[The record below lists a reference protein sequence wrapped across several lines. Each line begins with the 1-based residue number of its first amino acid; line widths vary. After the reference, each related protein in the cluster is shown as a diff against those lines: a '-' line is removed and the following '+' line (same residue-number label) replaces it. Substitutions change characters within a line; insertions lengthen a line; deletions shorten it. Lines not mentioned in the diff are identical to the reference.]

1 MTDKKPAQNPDFA
14 PILASLIERH
24 QLTEARAA
32 GLLGVPV
39 FTLRK
44 WTTGQ
49 RAPSAAAVRLVEVLD
64 MVGALAPALLAALIP
79 APVVAA
85 APMKRGRKKSPMNPL
100 SEIAK

>member
-14 PILASLIERH
+14 PALAALIERH

-44 WTTGQ
+44 WRTGQ

-64 MVGALAPALLAALIP
+64 MVGALAPALLAGLIP
-79 APVVAA
+79 APV
-85 APMKRGRKKSPMNPL
+85 PPKPPKLKPKMEKSPL
-100 SEIAK
+100 

>member
-1 MTDKKPAQNPDFA
+1 MTDKKPDQNPDFA
-14 PILASLIERH
+14 PALAALIERH

-44 WTTGQ
+44 WRAGQ

-64 MVGALAPALLAALIP
+64 MVGALAPALLGGLIP
-79 APVVAA
+79 APV
-85 APMKRGRKKSPMNPL
+85 PPKPPKRKPKMEKSPL
-100 SEIAK
+100 

>member
-1 MTDKKPAQNPDFA
+1 MTDKKPAQNPDFMPA
-14 PILASLIERH
+14 LGALIARH
-24 QLTEARAA
+24 QLTEQQAA

-64 MVGALAPALLAALIP
+64 LVGALAPALMAGLIP
-79 APVVAA
+79 EPVAVV
-85 APMKRGRKKSPMNPL
+85 PVKRGRKPSGQKSPL
-100 SEIAK
+100 

>member
-1 MTDKKPAQNPDFA
+1 MTDKKPAQNPDFMPA
-14 PILASLIERH
+14 LAALIERH
-24 QLTEARAA
+24 QLTEQQAA

-64 MVGALAPALLAALIP
+64 MVGALAPALLAGLIP
-79 APVVAA
+79 APVAV
-85 APMKRGRKKSPMNPL
+85 KRGRPSPAVKASNQT
-100 SEIAK
+100 AN

>member
-1 MTDKKPAQNPDFA
+1 MTDKKPDQNPDFA
-14 PILASLIERH
+14 PALAAMTARH
-24 QLTEARAA
+24 QLTEQQTA

-39 FTLRK
+39 STLRK
-44 WTTGQ
+44 WTTGT

>member
-1 MTDKKPAQNPDFA
+1 MTDKKPAQNHDFVA
-14 PILASLIERH
+14 ALVALTDRH
-24 QLTEARAA
+24 QLTEPQTA

-64 MVGALAPALLAALIP
+64 MMGALAPALLSGLTP
-79 APVVAA
+79 APV
-85 APMKRGRKKSPMNPL
+85 PPKPPKRKRKMEKDPL
-100 SEIAK
+100 

>member
-1 MTDKKPAQNPDFA
+1 MTDKKPAQNPDFMPA
-14 PILASLIERH
+14 LAALTARH
-24 QLTEARAA
+24 QLTEQQAA

-64 MVGALAPALLAALIP
+64 LVNALAPALMAGLIP
-79 APVVAA
+79 APVAA
-85 APMKRGRKKSPMNPL
+85 TPRGRKKNVHVGKVPL
-100 SEIAK
+100 KKI